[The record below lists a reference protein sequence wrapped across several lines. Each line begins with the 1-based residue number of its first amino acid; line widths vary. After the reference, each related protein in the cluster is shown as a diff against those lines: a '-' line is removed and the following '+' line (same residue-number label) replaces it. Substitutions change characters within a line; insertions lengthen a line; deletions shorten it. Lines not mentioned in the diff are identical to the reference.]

1 MTLITRHPN
10 ILQIFGLSNH
20 SGLYAA
26 VTHEDMMPY
35 LEFLAVH
42 RPSPFM
48 RVYLQACWRLD
59 FDSVLA
65 YDKTFLSKTWT
76 SWIRR
81 SSGRLCIEL
90 EDTDIVEPLTSVWQ
104 HDFPVDAPLVLNNPA
119 FERQA
124 VQMLTEVSYR
134 AICFSELA
142 EDQQLC
148 SFTRAEARVGVLAF
162 FPLGVQPNC
171 CPDIVAHL
179 PVLNESVNLHEPL
192 SWMLYWDFNRLRRVN
207 VSGWNRFNT
216 SQLTEIANIHLGI
229 WHKDYWLPQANHI
242 LRHLQVT
249 SNHEKYVF
257 VHNINFFLD
266 FSKARGL
273 DFPKGYLFVC
283 PPDHL
288 RTGPDSFAWPQ
299 CPWFWSMDPNGDYP
313 LTEKDALSLGFPQIQ
328 METRIRGLSWP
339 SSVYEGLRTFH
350 AAKGFDPD
358 SEELAHQ
365 LGIPLLEV
373 SGREAPLFSNVSDE
387 AQIFIP
393 ECLDPVGKQ
402 ARQFARAAR
411 VCELVE
417 WKNANHQIAERNMDK
432 KCRFEADKVAW
443 HARCERGKTG
453 RPREELEKPRW
464 KDYRPE
470 IRLRRPIKMLN
481 GNESER
487 RGAGDGEDDEEHR
500 AGTGRRNRNRPR
512 HRASPPY

>member
-1 MTLITRHPN
+1 
-10 ILQIFGLSNH
+10 
-20 SGLYAA
+20 
-26 VTHEDMMPY
+26 
-35 LEFLAVH
+35 
-42 RPSPFM
+42 
-48 RVYLQACWRLD
+48 
-59 FDSVLA
+59 
-65 YDKTFLSKTWT
+65 
-76 SWIRR
+76 
-81 SSGRLCIEL
+81 
-90 EDTDIVEPLTSVWQ
+90 
-104 HDFPVDAPLVLNNPA
+104 
-119 FERQA
+119 
-124 VQMLTEVSYR
+124 MLTEVSYR
-134 AICFSELA
+134 DICFFDLV
-142 EDQQLC
+142 EDQQL
-148 SFTRAEARVGVLAF
+148 SWFTRAEARVGVLAF

-179 PVLNESVNLHEPL
+179 PVLNESVDLRSPLCWELLSDLGVLHP
-192 SWMLYWDFNRLRRVN
+192 VN

-216 SQLTEIANIHLGI
+216 SQFTHNSIAIIHLGI
-229 WHKDYWLPQANHI
+229 WHKDYWLPQANRC
-242 LRHLQVT
+242 LQHLQVT

-257 VHNINFFLD
+257 VHNISFHLH

-283 PPDHL
+283 PPHHL
-288 RTGPDSFAWPQ
+288 QTGPDSFAWPR

-313 LTEKDALSLGFPQIQ
+313 LTEKDALSLGFPQIP
-328 METRIRGLSWP
+328 METRIRGVSWL

-365 LGIPLLEV
+365 LGIQLLEV
-373 SGREAPLFSNVSDE
+373 SGGKAPLFSNVSDE
-387 AQIFIP
+387 AQISIP

-402 ARQFARAAR
+402 ARQFARAVW

-443 HARCERGKTG
+443 HARCEPGKTG
-453 RPREELEKPRW
+453 RPREELEKLRW

-500 AGTGRRNRNRPR
+500 AGTGRRNRNRTR
-512 HRASPPY
+512 HRAPPPY